1 MNALNETK
9 LQSETNHI
17 IDLTDQEIEIMTNLA
32 LQITADPTDEPELFC
47 RQSKECSENIPQ
59 CIKKI
64 LTDFGNFGN
73 DKGFLLIRNMSSLVN
88 FNGKT
93 PPDNNNRMGE
103 KTLIS
108 RIQSIFI
115 NFIAEMIAYEAEGYG
130 RLFQDVVPMKSMET
144 AQTSVGSNI
153 ELEIH
158 TEQAFSNLRPDIL
171 SLSGLRGNPDA
182 LTYILSIKS
191 ILNNLNDVEILE
203 LYKPQ
208 WKIGVDLSFK
218 LNNQDFIKGDI
229 RGPIPIL
236 NGSYI
241 DPILIFDQDL
251 MTGINDEANKLK
263 QKIIDIYY
271 KERNQHNLK
280 PGEIIFIDNLRA
292 VHGRSRFLPRYDG
305 YDRFLIRCF
314 AVFDYEK
321 SSYARNNLNNT
332 RMISAIYS

>member
-1 MNALNETK
+1 MSIE
-9 LQSETNHI
+9 HI
-17 IDLTDQEIEIMTNLA
+17 VELTDQEIEIMTNLA
-32 LQITADPTDEPELFC
+32 LQITADPTDDPELFC
-47 RQSKECSENIPQ
+47 SQSKEYSGNVPQ
-59 CIKKI
+59 RIKNI

-73 DKGFLLIRNMSSLVN
+73 DKGFLLIKKFDFSHDTI
-88 FNGKT
+88 GKT
-93 PPDNNNRMGE
+93 PEGNNNRVGE
-103 KTLIS
+103 KTLLA
-108 RIQSIFI
+108 RVQSIFI
-115 NFIAEMIAYEAEGYG
+115 NVIAEMIAYEAEGYG
-130 RLFQDVVPMKSMET
+130 RLFQDVVPIKSMET
-144 AQTSVGSNI
+144 AQTSVGSNT

-158 TEQAFSNLRPDIL
+158 TEQAFSKLRPDIL

-182 LTYILSIKS
+182 ITYILSIKS
-191 ILNNLNDVEILE
+191 ILNNLTDVEIVE

-218 LNNQDFIKGDI
+218 LNNQEFIEGDM

-241 DPILIFDQDL
+241 DPNLIFDQDL
-251 MTGINDEANKLK
+251 MRGINYEANKLK

-280 PGEIIFIDNLRA
+280 PGDIILIDNLRA
-292 VHGRSRFLPRYDG
+292 VHGRSPFLPRYDG

-321 SSYARNNLNNT
+321 SNYARDNLKNT

>member
-1 MNALNETK
+1 MSIE
-9 LQSETNHI
+9 HI
-17 IDLTDQEIEIMTNLA
+17 IELTDQEIEIMTNLA
-32 LQITADPTDEPELFC
+32 LQITADPTDDPELFC
-47 RQSKECSENIPQ
+47 SQSKEYSGIVPQ
-59 CIKKI
+59 RIKNI

-73 DKGFLLIRNMSSLVN
+73 DKGFLLIKKFDFSDDTI
-88 FNGKT
+88 GKT
-93 PPDNNNRMGE
+93 PEGNNNRMGE

-158 TEQAFSNLRPDIL
+158 TEQAFSKLRPDIL
-171 SLSGLRGNPDA
+171 SLSCLRGDLEAQTHILPVHLIMEN
-182 LTYILSIKS
+182 LTD
-191 ILNNLNDVEILE
+191 NEILT
-203 LYKPQ
+203 LYKPL

-218 LNNQDFIKGDI
+218 LNNQMNVKPYFIEGEL

-236 NGSYI
+236 QGSYI

-251 MTGINDEANKLK
+251 MFGVDDEANRLK
-263 QKIIDIYY
+263 DKIVNIYHEHKY
-271 KERNQHNLK
+271 EHNLK
-280 PGEIIFIDNLRA
+280 PGEIILVDNLRA

-321 SSYARNNLNNT
+321 SNYARDNVNNT